1 MKATSAEGHYLDDA
15 LSMHVG
21 VLGEMSMVLESANP
35 SLCGHTDD
43 IVARCYETLLDDCS
57 TYGEILDALLKPC
70 VLYAACALQIID
82 EQSAV
87 FAAEKI
93 LGEER

>member
-1 MKATSAEGHYLDDA
+1 MKAKSVEGHYLDDA

-21 VLGEMSMVLESANP
+21 VLGEMSKVLESANP

-43 IVARCYETLLDDCS
+43 IVARCYEMLLDDCS
-57 TYGEILDALLKPC
+57 TYGEILDALLKTC
-70 VLYAACALQIID
+70 VLYAAVALQIID

-87 FAAEKI
+87 FMAERI
-93 LGEER
+93 MGEEQ

>member
-1 MKATSAEGHYLDDA
+1 MTNIEEHYLDEA
-15 LSMHVG
+15 LSTYIG
-21 VLGEMSMVLESANP
+21 KLGEMSQVLESANP

-57 TYGEILDALLKPC
+57 TYGEILDALLKTC
-70 VLYAACALQIID
+70 VLYAAGALQIID

-87 FAAEKI
+87 FMAEKI
-93 LGEER
+93 MEEEQ